1 MMNRTLHFLK
11 KLKFNSSLNKTI
23 IRENKKKNSIIQ
35 NQVITKQIIAKQFI
49 IKQ

>member
-1 MMNRTLHFLK
+1 MKSIFQFDKILLYLFV
-11 KLKFNSSLNKTI
+11 NKTI
-23 IRENKKKNSIIQ
+23 IRENNKKNSIIQ